1 MDYLKRPQS
10 VFSLQ
15 KAIVDNRVPDQ
26 PKTNVVTGLKRMIDD
41 ITRPPGRDNEKP
53 DSAG

>member
-15 KAIVDNRVPDQ
+15 KAIVDNRVPEPQ
-26 PKTNVVTGLKRMIDD
+26 KATVVTGLKRMIDD
-41 ITRPPGRDNEKP
+41 ITRPPGRENENP

>member
-15 KAIVDNRVPDQ
+15 KAIVDNRMPDAQ
-26 PKTNVVTGLKRMIDD
+26 KPTVLGGFKRMFDD
-41 ITRPPGRDNEKP
+41 ITRPVGREAEKADP
-53 DSAG
+53 NK